1 MDKEENTY
9 SKRFMRYGKVGS
21 NLGIAAARVALS
33 KVMNEKS
40 LEKNA
45 IAVTSALGDIKG
57 PIMKIAQ
64 ILSTI
69 PGAVP
74 AKYADELS
82 KLQNNAPSMGWG
94 FVNRRMKAE
103 LGKDWQGKF
112 KSFDKEAC
120 AAASLGQVHKGE
132 DLKGNVV
139 ACKLQ
144 YPDMSSAV
152 EADLKQLDLLFSI
165 NKRFDPA
172 ILTGQIKKEIAI
184 RLREE
189 LDYEREANHLDLYRA
204 MLKDHKDIKIPNVE
218 RELSTKRLLTMTWQQ
233 GVHLLSYKNSSQ
245 EIRNKIGDMLFR
257 AWWIPFGQYGVIHGD
272 PHLGN
277 YTIIEKNNQV
287 TGLNLLDFGCV
298 RRFEPSFVKGVVDLY
313 NGLLLNKRDQVIS
326 AYETWGFSDLK
337 NETIEILNIWARFVY
352 GPLLDNRIRTISD
365 GTSPNSYGRK
375 EAFEVYTALKKIGPI
390 EIPREFVFMD
400 RAAIGLGAVFLHLD
414 AKLNLH
420 DLFEKAIGDFD
431 EKRLK
436 SRQNKIFIKTNVN
449 YGD

>member
-1 MDKEENTY
+1 
-9 SKRFMRYGKVGS
+9 
-21 NLGIAAARVALS
+21 
-33 KVMNEKS
+33 
-40 LEKNA
+40 
-45 IAVTSALGDIKG
+45 
-57 PIMKIAQ
+57 
-64 ILSTI
+64 
-69 PGAVP
+69 
-74 AKYADELS
+74 
-82 KLQNNAPSMGWG
+82 
-94 FVNRRMKAE
+94 
-103 LGKDWQGKF
+103 
-112 KSFDKEAC
+112 
-120 AAASLGQVHKGE
+120 
-132 DLKGNVV
+132 
-139 ACKLQ
+139 
-144 YPDMSSAV
+144 
-152 EADLKQLDLLFSI
+152 
-165 NKRFDPA
+165 
-172 ILTGQIKKEIAI
+172 
-184 RLREE
+184 
-189 LDYEREANHLDLYRA
+189 

-277 YTIIEKNNQV
+277 YTIIQKNNQV

-337 NETIEILNIWARFVY
+337 NETIEILNIWAKFVY

-436 SRQNKIFIKTNVN
+436 NRQNKIFIKTNVN